1 MATYVWKGRT
11 AGGETV
17 SGELPADT
25 QRAVIELLRKR
36 NVIVTSV
43 QEKTK
48 GLQIPLLGGR
58 GRRIKTRD
66 LALFTRQM
74 ATMINAGL
82 DIVACLDTQAKQAE
96 NQGFRKIIRSVTTD
110 VEGGATFA
118 DALRK
123 HRGAFSDLYVN
134 MVAAG
139 ESSGLL
145 DNILLRLADYLE
157 KSEAL
162 ARKIRGAMIYP
173 SIIITVAVAATVI
186 LLVAVIPIF
195 ARMFTEMGA
204 QLPLP
209 TRIVISL
216 SGFVQN
222 YIIYVILAI
231 AGIVIGL
238 RAWHKT
244 DSGQLVLD
252 RVMLKLPVFGVLTQK
267 AAIARFARTL
277 GALLASGGA
286 ILDALEITAK
296 TAGNRVIE
304 GAVLEARKSI
314 GSGET
319 ISGPLREMKVFP
331 PMVTQMIAVGEATGG
346 LTDMLA
352 KIADFYDS
360 EVDNAVANLTAALE
374 PLIIV
379 FLGLIVGGLVISMY
393 LPIFKF
399 ITLIK

>member
-1 MATYVWKGRT
+1 
-11 AGGETV
+11 
-17 SGELPADT
+17 
-25 QRAVIELLRKR
+25 
-36 NVIVTSV
+36 
-43 QEKTK
+43 
-48 GLQIPLLGGR
+48 
-58 GRRIKTRD
+58 
-66 LALFTRQM
+66 
-74 ATMINAGL
+74 
-82 DIVACLDTQAKQAE
+82 
-96 NQGFRKIIRSVTTD
+96 